1 MSTAAERHSEA
12 MTMSSPTRIT
22 PRNAGVPP
30 LSSAAARALG
40 DDALVAAMR
49 SGDEAALR
57 EFLLRFHALLVHHAE
72 KLRIDPVERPDLVVE
87 VLEDAALRLTA
98 PVAPLPKSL
107 AKYLVKALRNRY
119 FTSRRAGARSDRVVR
134 DGAEYPM
141 SSDDAALTLLVSE
154 GSLRAAS
161 GPWGEEVAPRDA
173 LTRLSEALITVLTA
187 EELQLMV
194 WTSNFIPYR
203 EIGSWLNVGYA
214 AVGKRIERLR
224 TRLRAYAA
232 GYAAT
237 LAADEREQL
246 ARFFHRAGLGADVR
260 GGIPLKS
267 SLTAPSSATTRGV
280 DEDPAHVP

>member
-1 MSTAAERHSEA
+1 MATAAERHSEA
-12 MTMSSPTRIT
+12 MTMSSPTRTT
-22 PRNAGVPP
+22 PRNAGAPP

-40 DDALVAAMR
+40 DDALVVAMR

-72 KLRIDPVERPDLVVE
+72 KLRVEPAEREDLVVD

-98 PVAPLPKSL
+98 PVAPLPRSL
-107 AKYLVKALRNRY
+107 AKYLVKSLRNRW
-119 FTSRRAGARSDRVVR
+119 FTSCRASVRGDRIARDH
-134 DGAEYPM
+134 AEYPL
-141 SSDDAALTLLVSE
+141 SSGDATLALLVSE

-161 GPWGEEVAPRDA
+161 GPWGEEPTTRDA
-173 LTRLSEALITVLTA
+173 LARLSDALVAVLTA

-224 TRLRAYAA
+224 TRLRTYAAAYAS
-232 GYAAT
+232 T
-237 LAADEREQL
+237 LSDAEREQL

-260 GGIPLKS
+260 GGIPIKL
-267 SLTAPSSATTRGV
+267 PVPPPATVRGI
-280 DEDPAHVP
+280 DEDPAHAH